1 MKIKLTSGIA
11 SPLVILVLLAF
22 CPNLKAQSI
31 VVLRNVNM
39 IDGTGSPAQPN
50 RTVVIE
56 GDHIQSIATGQADT
70 PSGAKTV
77 EMRGQTIMPL
87 IINTHGHLGMV
98 KGTSSGASNQTEDNF
113 RHQLLR
119 YQDYGIGAVLS
130 MGTDGPKF
138 AEVREAS
145 RTGKLPGADVYSA
158 GNGFGTKDGA
168 PPLAMGFTNIL
179 RPDTPDEAR
188 KEVAAQVPMKPDFY
202 KLWLDDFYGQ
212 YPKLI
217 TPEIY
222 EAIIDEA
229 HKHGLRVAA
238 HLYHLKDA
246 RSLVADGVDVLA
258 HSVRDGE
265 VDDALIA
272 DMKKHSVAY
281 IPTLSLDDF
290 AFSYADSP
298 NWVNEPFFRA
308 ALDPGVFEMITSPDY
323 KAKMRESKVAKME
336 EEALPIAKRNLK
348 KIYDAGILVALG
360 TDSGATP
367 IRVQG
372 FAEHVEL
379 GLMVQAG
386 LSSLQVI
393 SVATKN
399 GAQLLRVADQYGTL
413 EPGKKA
419 NFIVLA
425 KDPSQDINNTKTIR
439 AVWKNGVKVS
449 DGPVRTKPSG
459 QNASEDYIMTDKPA
473 SREEQSNYISP
484 SHPIEYGKA
493 PGMKVQLIRDGDAK
507 EYAVI
512 FAKGDEAFSG
522 LMEFAKK
529 YHVASGHFTA
539 IGALSRA
546 TLGWFD
552 LQEKMYRKIPI
563 NEQIEVLSM
572 IGDFALYQGKPAL
585 HTHMTVGHRDGRT
598 SGGHVIEAVVSP
610 TLEVF
615 VTVEPA
621 PLKKEYDPETGLTLI
636 ALDGK

>member
-1 MKIKLTSGIA
+1 
-11 SPLVILVLLAF
+11 
-22 CPNLKAQSI
+22 
-31 VVLRNVNM
+31 
-39 IDGTGSPAQPN
+39 
-50 RTVVIE
+50 
-56 GDHIQSIATGQADT
+56 
-70 PSGAKTV
+70 
-77 EMRGQTIMPL
+77 
-87 IINTHGHLGMV
+87 
-98 KGTSSGASNQTEDNF
+98 
-113 RHQLLR
+113 
-119 YQDYGIGAVLS
+119 
-130 MGTDGPKF
+130 
-138 AEVREAS
+138 
-145 RTGKLPGADVYSA
+145 
-158 GNGFGTKDGA
+158 
-168 PPLAMGFTNIL
+168 
-179 RPDTPDEAR
+179 
-188 KEVAAQVPMKPDFY
+188 
-202 KLWLDDFYGQ
+202 
-212 YPKLI
+212 
-217 TPEIY
+217 
-222 EAIIDEA
+222 
-229 HKHGLRVAA
+229 
-238 HLYHLKDA
+238 
-246 RSLVADGVDVLA
+246 
-258 HSVRDGE
+258 

-323 KAKMRESKVAKME
+323 KAKTRESKVAKME

-399 GAQLLRVADQYGTL
+399 AAQLLRVADQYGTL

-439 AVWKNGVKVS
+439 AVRKNGVKVS

-459 QNASEDYIMTDKPA
+459 QNASEDYIMTDKSA
-473 SREEQSNYISP
+473 SREEQSNYISL

-522 LMEFAKK
+522 IMEFAKK